1 MDKKDSR
8 AIGVFPSVWP
18 WLAAFALLP
27 VAVSGIVA
35 YFLAFGI
42 CPLSPFFCL
51 GG

>member
-8 AIGVFPSVWP
+8 AIGVLPSTWP
-18 WLAAFALLP
+18 KPAAFALLP

-42 CPLSPFFCL
+42 YSFSLFFRL